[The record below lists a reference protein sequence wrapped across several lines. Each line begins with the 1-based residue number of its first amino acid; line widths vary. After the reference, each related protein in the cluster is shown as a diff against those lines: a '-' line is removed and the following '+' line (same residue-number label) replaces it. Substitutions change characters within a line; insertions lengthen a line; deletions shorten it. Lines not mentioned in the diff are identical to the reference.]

1 MSIQEDQR
9 LIRRSTTAVEAAASP
24 AGDRRPRSMWT
35 LHVRRGL
42 LMVLRPLSVFVPVFV
57 LGTLVT
63 FWLGR
68 LSGLSPAALQ
78 LGESATP
85 EAVAQ
90 LEHNWGLDRPVLVQ
104 YGDWIVSLLHG
115 DLGRSWDNGQPISHQ
130 LFQRAIVSLSIAGL
144 GLLIGIVAG
153 FSLGVLAAV
162 RQGSWL
168 DRSIT
173 TFATIISV
181 MPAFVVGIV
190 LIAVFAVGLQ
200 LLPSAG
206 YVPLERGFGP
216 WLSHLILPA
225 VALSADTVAD
235 VARQM
240 RVGLIQARRE
250 NYVVGALVRG
260 LSRRR
265 VFWVHV
271 LRNAVGPS
279 MTILGMKFASILGGA
294 VVLESIFSLS
304 GYGIFASQS
313 ALKGDVP
320 AVQGVLVV
328 SIVLVVVFNL
338 IVNIIL
344 SRVIPASQRG
354 V

>member
-1 MSIQEDQR
+1 MSIQEEQR
-9 LIRRSTTAVEAAASP
+9 LVATTVGVSTTP
-24 AGDRRPRSMWT
+24 AGRTAPGRPHSVWGLR
-35 LHVRRGL
+35 VRRL
-42 LMVLRPLSVFVPVFV
+42 VMMIVAPLSVFVPVFV

-85 EAVAQ
+85 EATAQ

-104 YGDWIVSLLHG
+104 YADWFVSLLHG
-115 DLGRSWDNGQPISHQ
+115 DLGRSWDNGQPIAEQ
-130 LFQRAIVSLSIAGL
+130 LFQRATISLSVAGL

-153 FSLGVLAAV
+153 FALGALAAR
-162 RQGSWL
+162 RQGSLL

-173 TFATIISV
+173 AFATFISV

-190 LIAVFAVGLQ
+190 LVAIFAVGLG

-206 YVPLERGFGP
+206 YVPIERGFGL

-225 VALSADTVAD
+225 AALSVDTVAD
-235 VARQM
+235 LARQM

-279 MTILGMKFASILGGA
+279 LTILGMKFASLLGGA

-328 SIVLVVVFNL
+328 SIVVVVVFNL
-338 IVNIIL
+338 IVNVIL
-344 SRVIPASQRG
+344 GRVMPASQRG